1 MSTDNTD
8 TDQGPNGAP
17 DTSTLVAG
25 RFFCEGPRWHDG
37 RFWFSDFYA
46 HEICSVGLE
55 GDVRTEVTLDGDERP
70 SGLGWLPD
78 GRLLFVAMVSRR
90 VMRREHDGT
99 VVEHADLGA
108 IATFHCN
115 DMLVDDDGRAYVGN
129 FGFDLDERLE
139 AMGPEALLGAIA
151 ADRTP
156 YTARLAVVDPDGA
169 VRVAA
174 DDLAFPNGMVLL
186 DDGAT
191 LVVAQTLGLELTAF
205 DRAADGS
212 LSNRRTWAS
221 LVGADGSFVVPD
233 GISVDAAGGIWVA
246 NALGAEVVRVEPGGA
261 VTHRVAT
268 SQFAYACAVGG
279 PEGRHLLACT
289 AASSVAHEASAA
301 PNGRLEIVEL

>member
-1 MSTDNTD
+1 MSTDNSD
-8 TDQGPNGAP
+8 AVQGTNGAP

-46 HEICSVGLE
+46 HEICSVGLD
-55 GDVRTEVTLDGDERP
+55 GDVRIEVTLDGDERP

-129 FGFDLDERLE
+129 FGFDLDEQLE

-156 YTARLAVVDPDGA
+156 YVARLAVVDPDGA
-169 VRVAA
+169 VDVAA

-221 LVGADGSFVVPD
+221 LVGDDGSFVVPD

-246 NALGAEVVRVEPGGA
+246 NALGAEVVRVEHGGA
-261 VTHRVAT
+261 VTHRVVT
-268 SQFAYACAVGG
+268 SQFTYACAVGG

-289 AASSVAHEASAA
+289 AASSVAHEAAAA

>member
-1 MSTDNTD
+1 MD
-8 TDQGPNGAP
+8 TTPH
-17 DTSTLVAG
+17 TTTLAAE
-25 RFFCEGPRWHDG
+25 RYFCEGPRWHDG

-46 HEICSVGLE
+46 HEICSVGLD

-78 GRLLFVAMVSRR
+78 GRLLFVAMLSRR

-99 VVEHADLGA
+99 LVEHADLGE

-129 FGFDLDERLE
+129 FGFDLDETLV
-139 AMGPEALLGAIA
+139 AMGAEGLLGAIA

-156 YTARLAVVDPDGA
+156 YTARLAVIDPDGS
-169 VRVAA
+169 VGVAA

-186 DDGAT
+186 DGGDT
-191 LVVAQTLGLELTAF
+191 LVVAQTLGLDLTAF

-212 LSNRRTWAS
+212 LSNRRPWAT
-221 LVGADGSFVVPD
+221 LVGDDGSFVVPD
-233 GISVDAAGGIWVA
+233 GISADDAGGIWVA
-246 NALGAEVVRVEPGGA
+246 NALGAEVVRVEEGGA
-261 VTHRVAT
+261 VTRRVVT

-279 PEGRHLLACT
+279 PDGRHLLVCT
-289 AASSVAHEASAA
+289 AASSIAHEAAAA
-301 PNGRLEIVEL
+301 PNGRLEIVEV